1 MAHRVQKGDMGRGT
15 QGVKCKLR
23 LAEGGF
29 NLRKFMSNSS
39 QLTERIQQNEACI
52 SAPAISTNT
61 DQMKSPLD
69 LSKGD
74 SVIEEDK
81 TYAKSMLGTA
91 EESSSAEQKVLGVRW
106 NFVSD
111 HFVFDLREIATL
123 ARNIEPTKRN
133 VVSQQSSMIQWDS
146 CHPSLQ
152 SSRYSFKKGEDW
164 LGRTSRRRVEE
175 RMVEA
180 GHWIAMCKLI
190 HSFKMLF
197 PRSQRKDCFL

>member
-15 QGVKCKLR
+15 QGFKCKLR

-61 DQMKSPLD
+61 DQMKSPSD

-81 TYAKSMLGTA
+81 TYAKSMVGTT
-91 EESSSAEQKVLGVRW
+91 EESSGAEQKVLGVRW

-133 VVSQQSSMIQWDS
+133 VISVTAEFYDPMGFLSPIITEFKIF
-146 CHPSLQ
+146 LQ
-152 SSRYSFKKGEDW
+152 E
-164 LGRTSRRRVEE
+164 GRRL
-175 RMVEA
+175 A
-180 GHWIAMCKLI
+180 GTNL
-190 HSFKMLF
+190 
-197 PRSQRKDCFL
+197 

>member
-15 QGVKCKLR
+15 QGFKCKLR

-74 SVIEEDK
+74 SVIEDK
-81 TYAKSMLGTA
+81 TYAKSMLGTT
-91 EESSSAEQKVLGVRW
+91 E
-106 NFVSD
+106 
-111 HFVFDLREIATL
+111 
-123 ARNIEPTKRN
+123 
-133 VVSQQSSMIQWDS
+133 
-146 CHPSLQ
+146 
-152 SSRYSFKKGEDW
+152 
-164 LGRTSRRRVEE
+164 
-175 RMVEA
+175 
-180 GHWIAMCKLI
+180 
-190 HSFKMLF
+190 
-197 PRSQRKDCFL
+197 

>member
-1 MAHRVQKGDMGRGT
+1 MSIVSEKILLGFEVFCETPIFSENAVAHRVQKGDMGRGT
-15 QGVKCKLR
+15 KGVKCKLR

-81 TYAKSMLGTA
+81 TYAKSMLGTT
-91 EESSSAEQKVLGVRW
+91 EESSGAERKVIW
-106 NFVSD
+106 
-111 HFVFDLREIATL
+111 
-123 ARNIEPTKRN
+123 
-133 VVSQQSSMIQWDS
+133 
-146 CHPSLQ
+146 C
-152 SSRYSFKKGEDW
+152 
-164 LGRTSRRRVEE
+164 
-175 RMVEA
+175 
-180 GHWIAMCKLI
+180 AMEFC
-190 HSFKMLF
+190 
-197 PRSQRKDCFL
+197 Q